1 MSKKG
6 DKQHSNQAKPP
17 TTRGW
22 REMNEVLS
30 VLEEEEE
37 EEMPTKP
44 SRPKTVQQKREFNE
58 TRAQR

>member
-6 DKQHSNQAKPP
+6 EKQHSNQAKPP

-22 REMNEVLS
+22 TEMNEVLS

-44 SRPKTVQQKREFNE
+44 SRPKMM
-58 TRAQR
+58 